1 MLQAPGIFPGL
12 FFVYTIFNMM
22 KKNLTKI
29 YILLTRIVLA
39 LVFSFRIYFLW
50 SRLYSLLFI
59 SKRNRALLPT
69 LHSEA
74 GGDSIQVPLDRVTKV
89 PYVPDGFKELWDV
102 CQPPGLIESRIVAI
116 ENGEKYDTTGAM
128 DCDDYARYMANSIES
143 QHSPLLLSVL
153 CIDKRDMKWEVI
165 PKFPG
170 HMVCVFTDNPS
181 NGKVYHVGNWN
192 QLRSINGDIV
202 GSRGIRHYGYDSL
215 SEMALDLTRSM
226 AGDTG
231 EVLAWVIMDCNLH
244 ICGWGMGG
252 LSDMLKSTGIDLK
265 DIKSKTLI
273 G

>member
-12 FFVYTIFNMM
+12 FFVYTIINMM
-22 KKNLTKI
+22 KTNLTKL

-50 SRLYSLLFI
+50 SKLYSFLFI
-59 SKRNRALLPT
+59 SKKNRNSLPT
-69 LHSEA
+69 LHSES
-74 GGDSIQVPLDRVTKV
+74 GSDSIQVPLDRVTKV
-89 PYVPDGFKELWDV
+89 PYVPDGPKELWDV

-116 ENGEKYDTTGAM
+116 ENGEVYDREGAM

-153 CIDKRDMKWEVI
+153 CIDRREMKWGII

-170 HMVCVFTDNPS
+170 HMVCVFADNPA
-181 NGKVYHVGNWN
+181 NEKLYHVGNWN
-192 QLRSINGDIV
+192 QLRSMSGNIV
-202 GSRGIRHYGYDSL
+202 GSRNIRHYSYDTL
-215 SEMALDLTRSM
+215 SSMALDLSRSM

-231 EVLAWVIMDCNLH
+231 EILAWIIMDCNLRV
-244 ICGWGMGG
+244 CGWGMGEA
-252 LSDMLKSTGIDLK
+252 SEMLTSTGIDLK
-265 DIKSKTLI
+265 NIKSKTLI